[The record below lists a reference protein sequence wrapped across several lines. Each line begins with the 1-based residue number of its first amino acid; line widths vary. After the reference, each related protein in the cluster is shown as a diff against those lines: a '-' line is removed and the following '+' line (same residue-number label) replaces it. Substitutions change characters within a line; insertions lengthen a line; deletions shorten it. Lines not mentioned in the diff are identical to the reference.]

1 MKRRD
6 FAALLAIGLLARPT
20 FGQRTSANIP
30 RVGFLSVE
38 PISGMQVQLEGLRAG
53 LRDLG
58 YVEGRDIRFEFRS
71 AEGNYERLPLL
82 GAELVSLKVDLI
94 VALGTP
100 PTRAA
105 KAATTTIPIVMIGA
119 GDPVASGLVA
129 SLARPGGNVTGS
141 SNISPVLMVKRLELL
156 KEAYPGVRRVG
167 VLLNPANPAQRLS
180 FEAMAAA
187 AESLKV
193 EVLKFEARN
202 LAEIGEAF
210 AAMAKQRVEALAV
223 ANDPVLIANAKAI
236 AELAAKQR
244 LMSSGNRE
252 FAESGGLLGYGS
264 ITEVFRHSAVY
275 IDRIVKGAK
284 PADLPVEQPT
294 NIELVVNLRAAR
306 AMGISVPQRM
316 LVRAGRVIE

>member
-6 FAALLAIGLLARPT
+6 FAALLALGLLGRPA
-20 FGQRTSANIP
+20 FGQRAPANIP
-30 RVGFLSVE
+30 RVGFLSVA
-38 PISGMQVQLEGLRAG
+38 PMSGMQVQLEGLRAG

-71 AEGNYERLPLL
+71 ADGNYERLPGLA
-82 GAELVSLKVDLI
+82 AELVSLKVDLI

-156 KEAYPGVRRVG
+156 KEADAGVRKVG

-180 FEAMAAA
+180 LEAMAAA
-187 AESLKV
+187 AMPLKV

-202 LAEIGEAF
+202 LAEIREAF
-210 AAMAKQRVEALAV
+210 AAMAQQRVQALAV

-236 AELAAKQR
+236 AELAATQR
-244 LMSSGNRE
+244 LISSGNRE

-264 ITEVFRHSAVY
+264 ITEVFRHSAIY
-275 IDRIVKGAK
+275 IDRILKGAK
-284 PADLPVEQPT
+284 PADIPVEQPT
-294 NIELVVNLRAAR
+294 NIELVVNLRAAK

>member
-6 FAALLAIGLLARPT
+6 FAAFVALGLLARPA
-20 FGQRTSANIP
+20 FGQRASANIR
-30 RVGFLSVE
+30 RVGFLGV
-38 PISGMQVQLEGLRAG
+38 PPMSGMQVQLEGLRAG

-58 YVEGRDIRFEFRS
+58 YMEGRDIRFEFRS
-71 AEGNYERLPLL
+71 AEGNYERLPQLA
-82 GAELVSLKVDLI
+82 AELVSLNVDLI
-94 VALGTP
+94 VSMGTP

-156 KEAYPGVRRVG
+156 KEANPAMRRVG
-167 VLLNPANPAQRLS
+167 VLVNPANPAQRLS

-202 LAEIGEAF
+202 LDEIREAF

-223 ANDPVLIANAKAI
+223 ANDTMLIAHSKAI

-244 LMSSGNRE
+244 LMSCGNRE

-264 ITEVFRHSAVY
+264 IAEVFRHSAVY
-275 IDRIVKGAK
+275 IDRILKGAK
-284 PADLPVEQPT
+284 PVDMPVEQPT
-294 NIELVVNLRAAR
+294 NVELVVNLRAAR

-316 LVRAGRVIE
+316 LVRTGRVIE

>member
-1 MKRRD
+1 MKRRE
-6 FAALLAIGLLARPT
+6 FAALLALCSLARPA
-20 FGQRTSANIP
+20 FSQRAPANIP
-30 RVGFLSVE
+30 RIGFLSVA
-38 PISGMQVQLEGLRAG
+38 PMSGMQVQLEGLRAG

-71 AEGNYERLPLL
+71 AEGNHERLPRLA
-82 GAELVSLKVDLI
+82 AELVGLKVDLI

-105 KAATTTIPIVMIGA
+105 KAATTTIPIVMMGA

-156 KEAYPGVRRVG
+156 KEAHPGVRRVG

-187 AESLKV
+187 AQPLKV

-202 LAEIGEAF
+202 LAEIREAF
-210 AAMAKQRVEALAV
+210 AAMVKQRVEALAV
-223 ANDPVLIANAKAI
+223 ANDPALIANARAI

-264 ITEVFRHSAVY
+264 IAEVIRHSAIY
-275 IDRIVKGAK
+275 IDRILKGAK
-284 PADLPVEQPT
+284 PADIPVEQPT
-294 NIELVVNLRAAR
+294 NVELVVNLRTAK
-306 AMGISVPQRM
+306 AMGFSVPQPM

>member
-1 MKRRD
+1 MKRRE
-6 FAALLAIGLLARPT
+6 FAALLAVGLFARPA
-20 FGQRTSANIP
+20 FGQRAPANIP
-30 RVGFLSVE
+30 RVGFLGVA
-38 PISGMQVQLEGLRAG
+38 PMSGMQVQLEGLRAG

-71 AEGNYERLPLL
+71 AEGNYERLPQLA
-82 GAELVSLKVDLI
+82 AELVSLKVDLI
-94 VALGTP
+94 VANGTP

-105 KAATTTIPIVMIGA
+105 KAATTMIPIVMIGA

-156 KEAYPGVRRVG
+156 KEADPGVRRVG
-167 VLLNPANPAQRLS
+167 ALLNPANPAQRLS
-180 FEAMAAA
+180 LDAMAAA

-202 LAEIGEAF
+202 LAEIREAF

-264 ITEVFRHSAVY
+264 IAEVWRHSAVY
-275 IDRIVKGAK
+275 IERILKGAK
-284 PADLPVEQPT
+284 PADIPVEQPT
-294 NIELVVNLRAAR
+294 NIELVVNLRTAK
-306 AMGISVPQRM
+306 AMGISVPQPM